1 MQTFNNL
8 KIFAFLLMRIFVAK
22 MEAKRIFGQ
31 YLQMAL
37 TKIYIS
43 DIVKIL
49 NKSPIYGTMVLW
61 EVLFI
66 QKKKEEEN
74 YEKH

>member
-1 MQTFNNL
+1 
-8 KIFAFLLMRIFVAK
+8 MRIFVAK